1 MSRHKFIKNLYLDDE
16 FDDFDGIDEN
26 NYSCGD
32 ETELSKEDQEKMRI
46 GTIAVRADLPLSLN
60 VSDAQIQE
68 SLWHTYYDVD
78 RTVAFLTKKFTAHN
92 SNSSTGLVAKQIKGV
107 SFNDCYDDESAAKYG
122 GGYQHSRDIA
132 KNKLKTS
139 SYRYFFIKMPWLN
152 IPQKDQTTFIAP
164 SVPRCGLL
172 GGSSSSGPP
181 KISKLQALAATR
193 KKMLEQQKSKT
204 GMSSEDPLALLNS
217 SQCIQAGA
225 TENSSNRITP
235 RSFPIRK
242 RRVSNPIDPNLNPTQ
257 KIVSKLE
264 ENSVEENNLSVRAN
278 PSAFAST
285 MFSSIPSENPRQHF
299 IIPCPTNIS
308 LTDPFVDPSP
318 DDVVLAAQSKGLK
331 KPGRSMKDLGN

>member
-132 KNKLKTS
+132 KK
-139 SYRYFFIKMPWLN
+139 
-152 IPQKDQTTFIAP
+152 
-164 SVPRCGLL
+164 
-172 GGSSSSGPP
+172 
-181 KISKLQALAATR
+181 
-193 KKMLEQQKSKT
+193 
-204 GMSSEDPLALLNS
+204 
-217 SQCIQAGA
+217 
-225 TENSSNRITP
+225 
-235 RSFPIRK
+235 
-242 RRVSNPIDPNLNPTQ
+242 
-257 KIVSKLE
+257 
-264 ENSVEENNLSVRAN
+264 
-278 PSAFAST
+278 
-285 MFSSIPSENPRQHF
+285 
-299 IIPCPTNIS
+299 
-308 LTDPFVDPSP
+308 
-318 DDVVLAAQSKGLK
+318 
-331 KPGRSMKDLGN
+331 